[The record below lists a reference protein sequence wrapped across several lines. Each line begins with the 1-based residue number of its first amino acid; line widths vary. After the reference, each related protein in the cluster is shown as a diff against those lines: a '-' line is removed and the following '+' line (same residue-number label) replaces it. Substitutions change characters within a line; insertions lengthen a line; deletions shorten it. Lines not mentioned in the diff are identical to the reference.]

1 MEDLE
6 RVQIEKFLWF
16 LGRIQNRIPNTIMRD
31 VNTPKDI

>member
-1 MEDLE
+1 MVDPE
-6 RVQIEKFLWF
+6 REHIGKFLWF